1 MRIGLI
7 TVLTDNIE
15 NMKIFYSQVLG
26 FEIIEEMKNY
36 IEFRNEGVRF
46 AVTTREEMFRETG
59 HKSYLKPREGQS
71 FELAFPVGSP
81 EDVDKVYNE
90 LLAKGA
96 TQIKEP
102 MMMPWGRKTGF
113 IADPEGNIHE
123 LYSYK
128 VQKTDD

>member
-1 MRIGLI
+1 MRVGLI

-15 NMKIFYSQVLG
+15 NMKMFYSQVLG
-26 FEIIEEMKNY
+26 FQIIEEMKNY

-59 HKSYLKPREGQS
+59 HESYLKPSEGQS

-81 EDVDKVYNE
+81 EDVDRVYNE

-96 TQIKEP
+96 TQIRKP
-102 MMMPWGRKTGF
+102 RMMPWGRKTGF

-128 VQKTDD
+128 VRETDD